1 MIGQPDE
8 EYEQVWTVD
17 MHDGEEII
25 VEHMRWGYKNGHPVA
40 SEYYRTVAKQ
50 TRRYG
55 ATEFKLY
62 AEPSVEWPSIAPWQL
77 GWIWADTDGNTRFW
91 RRKA

>member
-1 MIGQPDE
+1 MIGQLDE
-8 EYEQVWTVD
+8 EYEAVLQVD
-17 MHDGEEII
+17 LHDGDEVV
-25 VEHMRWGYKNGHPVA
+25 VEKLRYEYKTGRPAA

-50 TRRYG
+50 CRRYG
-55 ATEFKLY
+55 TRTYKLY

>member
-8 EYEQVWTVD
+8 EYEAVRSAEIR
-17 MHDGEEII
+17 DGDEII
-25 VEHMRWGYKNGHPVA
+25 VEHMRWEYKRGTPVA
-40 SEYYRTVAKQ
+40 SEYYRTMAQ
-50 TRRYG
+50 PAGRYG
-55 ATEFKLY
+55 ERTHKLRHI
-62 AEPSVEWPSIAPWQL
+62 PSVEWPSIAPWQL